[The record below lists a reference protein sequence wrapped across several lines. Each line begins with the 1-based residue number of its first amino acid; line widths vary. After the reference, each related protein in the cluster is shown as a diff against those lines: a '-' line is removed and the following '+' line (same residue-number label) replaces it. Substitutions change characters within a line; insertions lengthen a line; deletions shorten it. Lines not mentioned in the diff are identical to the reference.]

1 MSKYNKRINF
11 ALCNIATKMV
21 KFTINLKIMLLF
33 KGKLLYCTT
42 KIIPTNIMKVNK
54 INAVKLLLSL
64 VIIFGFASCSKKSD
78 SKGGSK
84 ATGWKINDKKGGF
97 QYGTKFK
104 KQATGP
110 GLVMVEGGTFTMGK
124 VADDVMHDWNNTP
137 NQQHVMTFYMDET
150 EVTNMMYTEYLNWL
164 KTVFPPDQE
173 NYKNIYD
180 GASPDTL
187 VWRNRLGYNET
198 MTNYYLRS
206 PAYAEYPVVGVNWIQ
221 ATEFA
226 KWRTDRVNEK
236 ILEEQ
241 RYLKKDSKVTDVS
254 ADKVFSTQAYLAS
267 PSTAMGGDQA
277 IVLQKGQGRGAAKP
291 SKDGAA
297 AGANNTAGNSKKNV
311 YAQMTS
317 GLLLPEYRLPT
328 EAEWEYAAAADVG
341 QREYNSYKGQKKYP
355 WSGTYTRSGK
365 RQVKGDQLANFKQG
379 KGDYGGIAGWSDDGA
394 DITNQVKSY
403 PPNDFGLYDMAG
415 NVAEWVADV
424 YRPVVDD
431 EANDFNYYRGNVY
444 MKNKIGDDGKVEL
457 ITSETQMF
465 DTLSNGKI
473 ISRNLPGQIAQVP
486 IDEKETYLRQNF
498 DKSDNRNYRDGDK
511 QSTRYFKFGAS
522 EEGDEKGKMKDDQ
535 RMYDSPKHNVSTDSL
550 GNMIRKY
557 DKSNK
562 RTTLVNDDVR
572 VYKGGS
578 WRDRAYWLDPAQRR
592 YFPQDIATD
601 YIGFRCAMSKVGPK
615 TDKKKRA
622 RN

>member
-1 MSKYNKRINF
+1 
-11 ALCNIATKMV
+11 
-21 KFTINLKIMLLF
+21 
-33 KGKLLYCTT
+33 
-42 KIIPTNIMKVNK
+42 MKVNK

-236 ILEEQ
+236 MLEEQ
-241 RYLKKDSKVTDVS
+241 RYLKKDSKITDVS

-365 RQVKGDQLANFKQG
+365 RQVRGDQLANFKQG

-535 RMYDSPKHNVSTDSL
+535 RMYDSPKHNVSSDSL